1 MKRHAFDPVSLVL
14 GVVVLVVAIA
24 ALAGSLGEL
33 LNEPAAAIP
42 IAVALVG
49 VALIAS
55 VRRGPTETE
64 VATEPDGETPIDH

>member
-1 MKRHAFDPVSLVL
+1 MKRHAFDPVSLVF

-42 IAVALVG
+42 VAVALVG

-55 VRRGPTETE
+55 VRRGPTEMG
-64 VATEPDGETPIDH
+64 VATEPEVETPIDH